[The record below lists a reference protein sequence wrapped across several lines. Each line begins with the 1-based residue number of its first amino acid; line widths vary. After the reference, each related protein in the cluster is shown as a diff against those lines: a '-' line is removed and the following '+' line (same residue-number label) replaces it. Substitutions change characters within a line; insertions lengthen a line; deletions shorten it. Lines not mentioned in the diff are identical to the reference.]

1 MGAGDFRTRI
11 TFERDV
17 GEKDAAGQHIPV
29 WRPFRPP
36 LKRWGRPVP
45 SRGRAYWAAWGVAQ
59 PLAEVSGIFEIPYD
73 KKIYA
78 LFAADKSKIR
88 GRIGERIFYIEAF
101 SDPSEQR
108 KILQLI
114 VREEL

>member
-1 MGAGDFRTRI
+1 MGAGEFRVRI
-11 TFERDV
+11 EFEQDV
-17 GEKDAAGQHIPV
+17 GGRDITGQPV
-29 WRPFRPP
+29 PDWQPFDPP

-59 PLAEVSGIFEIPYD
+59 PQAEVSGIFEIPYD
-73 KKIYA
+73 KRIYA

-101 SDPSEQR
+101 SDPHEQR

-114 VREEL
+114 VREDL

>member
-1 MGAGDFRTRI
+1 MGAGDFRLRI
-11 TFERDV
+11 EFERDV
-17 GEKDAAGQHIPV
+17 GGKDAAGQHIPN
-29 WRPFRPP
+29 WKPFDLP

-59 PLAEVSGIFEIPYD
+59 PLAEVSGIYEVPYD
-73 KKIYA
+73 RVLYA
-78 LFAADKSKIR
+78 LLATDMSKIR

-101 SDPSEQR
+101 SDPHEQR

-114 VREEL
+114 VREDL